1 MANEQDIL
9 TNEQESPTMKERI
22 EAFYRQSG
30 GPNNPDIQ
38 RIIEEHLLYGKD
50 HGVRGK
56 RETIRDAFRRV
67 ISNDPSNKLV
77 YEWITQF
84 RASLNDHWEELVHR
98 QDGQTERMMREFAQV
113 VNKRLAEQ
121 DRRLAQLEAKLDQIL
136 QQLDGNSD
144 ASKIKHLKI

>member
-1 MANEQDIL
+1 MANDQDIL
-9 TNEQESPTMKERI
+9 THEQESLTMRERI

-56 RETIRDAFRRV
+56 RETIKDVFMRV
-67 ISNDPSNKLV
+67 ISGDPSNRLV
-77 YEWITQF
+77 LEWFMKRQSYSNN
-84 RASLNDHWEELVHR
+84 RGKELER
-98 QDGQTERMMREFAQV
+98 RKDGQLDRMMQEFAHV

-121 DRRLAQLEAKLDQIL
+121 DRRLAQLEMKMEQIL
-136 QQLDGNSD
+136 QQLN
-144 ASKIKHLKI
+144 KHDVADSSSIA

>member
-9 TNEQESPTMKERI
+9 THDQESLTMRERI

-56 RETIRDAFRRV
+56 RETIRDAFKRV
-67 ISNDPSNKLV
+67 ISNDPSNKMV
-77 YEWITQF
+77 YEWFAQF

-98 QDGQTERMMREFAQV
+98 QDGQTERMMRELAQV

-121 DRRLAQLEAKLDQIL
+121 EQRLAQLEAKLDQIL
-136 QQLDGNSD
+136 QQWNHVSD
-144 ASKIKHLKI
+144 RTKIKHLF